1 MPNMPTPKNTN
12 GGDTPRA
19 GAKRVQPL
27 LPRCGTH
34 RPHLCSSFEL
44 KLNERLYSSLQLSL
58 PQPLAADS
66 NSTLSWAS
74 ACEVLAVIEP
84 SRMLLHAELYY
95 SALGAHICLFHC
107 LSLYYY
113 VLLHYHLLAVH
124 NVHTLSQVLQVTAHA
139 HALQV
144 VDSLLGS
151 GSSSGIVDARHST
164 LNVHTESH
172 GSSTL

>member
-1 MPNMPTPKNTN
+1 MGATPLAPGQRECN
-12 GGDTPRA
+12 
-19 GAKRVQPL
+19 PL

-44 KLNERLYSSLQLSL
+44 KPDERLYSSLQLSL

-66 NSTLSWAS
+66 NSTSSWAS
-74 ACEVLAVIEP
+74 AFEVLAVIEP
-84 SRMLLHAELYY
+84 SRMCCSMQSLYY
-95 SALGAHICLFHC
+95 CALGAHICLFHC

-144 VDSLLGS
+144 VDSLLGC
-151 GSSSGIVDARHST
+151 GSSSGIVDARYST

>member
-1 MPNMPTPKNTN
+1 MGATPLAPGQRECN
-12 GGDTPRA
+12 
-19 GAKRVQPL
+19 PL

-34 RPHLCSSFEL
+34 RPHSCSSFEL
-44 KLNERLYSSLQLSL
+44 KPDERLYSSLQLSL

-66 NSTLSWAS
+66 NSTLSWPS
-74 ACEVLAVIEP
+74 ACEVLAVSNRQECAAPCRAVLQCPRGAYMSFSLSVFI
-84 SRMLLHAELYY
+84 LLKH
-95 SALGAHICLFHC
+95 
-107 LSLYYY
+107 

>member
-1 MPNMPTPKNTN
+1 MGATPLAPGQREHN
-12 GGDTPRA
+12 
-19 GAKRVQPL
+19 PL

-66 NSTLSWAS
+66 NSTLSLAS
-74 ACEVLAVIEP
+74 AFEVLAVIEP
-84 SRMLLHAELYY
+84 SRMCCFHAELYY

-107 LSLYYY
+107 LSLSYY

-124 NVHTLSQVLQVTAHA
+124 NVHTLCQVLQVTAHA
-139 HALQV
+139 HTLQV

-151 GSSSGIVDARHST
+151 GSSSGIVDACHST

-172 GSSTL
+172 GSSL

>member
-1 MPNMPTPKNTN
+1 MGATPPAPGQRECN
-12 GGDTPRA
+12 
-19 GAKRVQPL
+19 PL

-44 KLNERLYSSLQLSL
+44 KPDERLYSSLQLSL

-66 NSTLSWAS
+66 NSTSSWAS
-74 ACEVLAVIEP
+74 ACEVLAVTVKNV
-84 SRMLLHAELYY
+84 LLHAELYY
-95 SALGAHICLFHC
+95 CALGAHICLFHC

-124 NVHTLSQVLQVTAHA
+124 NVHTLCQVLQVTAHA